1 MKVDIHKDLK
11 KVIAEENLT
20 EQTLTGLVKQIFTDC
35 SFLHLQPFGKRGFS
49 GAILSVAQG
58 TRITGHKTIVC
69 ILKVSLKGDI
79 EREFK
84 NYEEYVKGCLDPS
97 CVPDIYGNDSKY
109 EGDWGAIAYSKVG
122 GAREDPLQFGE
133 LYADAVIPLLTG
145 ILDMLF
151 NGLMHPWIE
160 PRKLSQEDLSWKDA
174 YHLTQDKIQ
183 LIQDNY
189 SSLCR
194 NGEYRKDMEFQL
206 DPIEY
211 YKSLGSISIPNAV
224 LTVSHGDLN
233 NANILF
239 KDDRRYPWL
248 IDFAHT
254 GYGHYLRDFAK
265 LEAEIKFGLMD
276 KKNED
281 ALVRLPYWLDMDN
294 VLDVLPFGETSY
306 IQPHVWKETDT
317 EILKAYSVI
326 RHLRSLA
333 YDRMIGNKES
343 HIAQY
348 LTALFLYTLQTL
360 AFRDISPCK
369 KIFAFRSASRLCQ
382 FIKEVV
388 PSIAMS
394 KPQPPKFLMYIG
406 RTGDETWHSNDINTR
421 YFGIVGLIFPHRS
434 YKQNFVRKAQD
445 LILEYQIPLEFN
457 FRDVSKERYNNA
469 IIRLLG
475 DAQFTLIGVVI
486 DKYIQAYYDLNT
498 KGNFYACNLQTIL
511 TLFCDYLNLQ
521 RKAMCIGT
529 VIGPFIGYQ
538 GSQESR
544 ESRSRKA
551 YSKLLAQGTGT
562 RAATFFKHALI
573 SKNLTER
580 PIWPD
585 NLTEETMKK
594 DPLTAT
600 KCMELKISDYLGMK
614 LARVLAKIVK
624 KDILIENH
632 IISSHVEEGD
642 KKVSEI
648 IKEKYWK
655 NPITKETI
663 GFGKVLIK

>member
-58 TRITGHKTIVC
+58 NRILGHKTIVC
-69 ILKVSLKGDI
+69 ILKISLKEDI
-79 EREFK
+79 KREFK
-84 NYEEYVKGCLDPS
+84 NYKKYVEGCLDHS
-97 CVPDIYGNDSKY
+97 CVPVIYGNDSKY

-122 GAREDPLQFGE
+122 GARKDPLQFGE
-133 LYADAVIPLLTG
+133 LYANVEIPHLTI

-160 PRKLSQEDLSWKDA
+160 PRKLSHRLLWKDA

-183 LIQDNY
+183 SIQNNH
-189 SSLCR
+189 SSLCGS
-194 NGEYRKDMEFQL
+194 GEYLKYMRVRV

-211 YKSLGSISIPNAV
+211 YKSLGSISIPNAI

-239 KDDRRYPWL
+239 KDDQPNPWL

-265 LEAEIKFGLMD
+265 LETEIKFGLMD

-306 IQPHVWKETDT
+306 IQPHVWKETDP

-326 RHLRSLA
+326 RHLRLLA
-333 YDRMIGNKES
+333 SDRMIGSKES

-348 LTALFLYTLQTL
+348 RTALFLYTLQTL
-360 AFRDISPCK
+360 AFSDISPCK

-382 FIKEVV
+382 FIKECV
-388 PSIAMS
+388 PSIATS

-406 RTGDETWHSNDINTR
+406 RTGDETWHESFDIEKR
-421 YFGIVGLIFPHRS
+421 YFGIVGLIFPHWS
-434 YKQNFVRKAQD
+434 YKKNFARKAQD
-445 LILEYQIPLEFN
+445 LILKYQIPLEF
-457 FRDVSKERYNNA
+457 RSKEGYNNA
-469 IIRLLG
+469 IISLLG

-486 DKYIQAYYDLNT
+486 DKYIQAYCDQNT
-498 KGNFYACNLQTIL
+498 QGNFYACNLQNIL

-521 RKAMCIGT
+521 RKAICLGT
-529 VIGPFIGYQ
+529 VIGPFV
-538 GSQESR
+538 EPFVEPE

-600 KCMELKISDYLGMK
+600 KCMELKISDFLGMQ

>member
-11 KVIAEENLT
+11 EVIAEENLT
-20 EQTLTGLVKQIFTDC
+20 EQILTRLVEQIFTDC
-35 SFLHLQPFGKRGFS
+35 SSLHLQPFGKRGFS

-69 ILKVSLKGDI
+69 ILKISLKDDI
-79 EREFK
+79 KQEFE
-84 NYEEYVKGCLDPS
+84 NYEKYVKGCLDPS
-97 CVPDIYGNDSKY
+97 CVPDIYGDDSKY

-122 GAREDPLQFGE
+122 GAREDPLRFGE
-133 LYADAVIPLLTG
+133 LYADAEIPELTG

-160 PRKLSQEDLSWKDA
+160 PRKLSQDELSWKDA

-183 LIQDNY
+183 SIQVNH

-194 NGEYRKDMEFQL
+194 SDKYLKYMRVRV

-211 YKSLGSISIPNAV
+211 YKSLGSIPIPNAV

-239 KDDRRYPWL
+239 KDDRRNNPWL

-276 KKNED
+276 KKNEG
-281 ALVRLPYWLDMDN
+281 ALDRLPCWLDMDN

-326 RHLRSLA
+326 RHLRLLSS
-333 YDRMIGNKES
+333 DRMIGSKES

-348 LTALFLYTLQTL
+348 RTALFLYTLQTL

-382 FIKEVV
+382 FIKIDFPTIVGTGWTTPNYV
-388 PSIAMS
+388 
-394 KPQPPKFLMYIG
+394 MYLG
-406 RTGDETWHSNDINTR
+406 RTGDETWKTGNDIKKR
-421 YFGIVGLIFPHRS
+421 YYGIVGLIFPHRS
-434 YKQNFVRKAQD
+434 YNRNFVPKAQD
-445 LILEYQIPLEFN
+445 LILKYQIPLEFN
-457 FRDVSKERYNNA
+457 FRDGSKEGYNNA
-469 IIRLLG
+469 IISLLG

-486 DKYIQAYYDLNT
+486 DKYIQAHCDLDT
-498 KGNFYACNLQTIL
+498 RGNFYACNLQTIL

-521 RKAMCIGT
+521 RKAKAICLGT
-529 VIGPFIGYQ
+529 VIGPFVEPQ
-538 GSQESR
+538 

-580 PIWPD
+580 PIWLD
-585 NLTEETMKK
+585 NLTEEGMKQN
-594 DPLTAT
+594 PPTVQ
-600 KCMELKISDYLGMK
+600 KCKELKISDFLGLK
-614 LARVLAKIVK
+614 LAQVLAKIVK

-632 IISSHVEEGD
+632 IIPGHVEEGD

-655 NPITKETI
+655 NPITEETI